1 MVSLIKA
8 KCMHALFRQKIH
20 VIPHTFNNSVMKFPT
35 TMWTNKYFEC
45 EWLDGA
51 YVGLLYSLLKSW
63 LKVRTVKGRAREVTM
78 LLLGMT
84 NVRKRHILTVVLS
97 LFVLPYCSSVTY
109 LALNYTVRTFLT
121 FLTMHRVGTQP
132 CQLCLPHETSIP
144 DTALV

>member
-1 MVSLIKA
+1 
-8 KCMHALFRQKIH
+8 
-20 VIPHTFNNSVMKFPT
+20 
-35 TMWTNKYFEC
+35 
-45 EWLDGA
+45 
-51 YVGLLYSLLKSW
+51 
-63 LKVRTVKGRAREVTM
+63 M

-132 CQLCLPHETSIP
+132 CQLCLPHETPIP
-144 DTALV
+144 DTALVKFLFLHTLKKLLQQSLCTLDPKNISTQGGPINIENIASDSNISVNFVLWSKMFHANFAPKLVGYSIRHEFVT